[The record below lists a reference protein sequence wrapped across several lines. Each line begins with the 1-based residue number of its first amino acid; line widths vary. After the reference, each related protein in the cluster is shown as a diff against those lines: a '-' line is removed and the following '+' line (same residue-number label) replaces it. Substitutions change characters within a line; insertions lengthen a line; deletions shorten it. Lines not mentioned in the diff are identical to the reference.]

1 MVKKLLQ
8 VYENRILNERSKG
21 RLGVLGW
28 GYIIANLVLF
38 ILFFVCQLMHWYWGA
53 VWLMFILV
61 GVSIIFII
69 ITNKIMRT
77 TEADYLEFKKETIDK
92 FIPILKELGIDN
104 EKKLTVMIDQCK
116 EYEDNGRI
124 SLFGGERFKS
134 IFTLLI
140 YPILAA
146 IASTIVSK
154 MPTSDMVAWS
164 VFIIGMIIVIYI
176 MVALIE
182 PVIYDYVNKY
192 KNIARIMRAD
202 LEYIRAIIQTEDAS
216 KIVENQGKERES

>member
-1 MVKKLLQ
+1 
-8 VYENRILNERSKG
+8 
-21 RLGVLGW
+21 
-28 GYIIANLVLF
+28 
-38 ILFFVCQLMHWYWGA
+38 
-53 VWLMFILV
+53 MFILV